1 MLPSDSLTGQA
12 HLLAGNV
19 YLWLKDFEAVRT
31 HLQAAYVDLAQA
43 SDETA
48 LAIVE
53 VVESQ
58 RRTFTGEGRSALSL
72 ASRARATLEERGM
85 DDSAARAAVAEGLAL
100 ASLGRR
106 DEAIS
111 RYRQALPV
119 FERLGL
125 WNNYVGAMNSLATV
139 LQKSGRLDEARRDF
153 ARAFRRLS
161 RTEHRSWL
169 GFLRQGLGEILFA
182 AGKFREAADSY
193 ERAAS
198 LYAESELRA
207 RELDAR
213 LAEVDGWVRAERP
226 DIASSRLRKLSRSVR
241 TDRNLKPALRREMLA
256 ALARVKDDVEQLDGV
271 RTRIRD
277 LLAIS

>member
-1 MLPSDSLTGQA
+1 MDRREGEHESGDEARERTEPPAGEEDHERDGTNTREGA
-12 HLLAGNV
+12 GDPPGPLACAGPA
-19 YLWLKDFEAVRT
+19 EER
-31 HLQAAYVDLAQA
+31 LQGKL
-43 SDETA
+43 
-48 LAIVE
+48 
-53 VVESQ
+53 
-58 RRTFTGEGRSALSL
+58 
-72 ASRARATLEERGM
+72 ERGM

-193 ERAAS
+193 ERAAG
-198 LYAESELRA
+198 LYADSELRA

-213 LAEVDGWVRAERP
+213 LAEVDSWVRAERH
-226 DIASSRLRKLSRSVR
+226 DTASSRLRTLSQSVR
-241 TDRNLKPALRREMLA
+241 TDRNLEPACAEKCWPRWQA
-256 ALARVKDDVEQLDGV
+256 
-271 RTRIRD
+271 
-277 LLAIS
+277 